1 MAPGSTVPGYSAG
14 ADIPSVV
21 VVPTYNLSSSLLMV
35 TGIGRIT
42 AITWSNTA
50 TTTPSLF
57 YLRDGIDGTGPII
70 ATLAAVAGG
79 GSAAGFWPPGIPFVR
94 GLYVSHV
101 TGSMLMTVC
110 YIPLVNPAG

>member
-1 MAPGSTVPGYSAG
+1 MPGYSAES
-14 ADIPSVV
+14 DIPSVV
-21 VVPTYNLSSSLLMV
+21 VVPTYNLSASLLMT

-50 TTTPSLF
+50 TTAPALF

-94 GLYVSHV
+94 GIYASHV
-101 TGSMLMTVC
+101 TGSMLITVS
-110 YIPLVNPAG
+110 YIPLVNPAR